1 MIFEKV
7 GDALNMVTLYPLLFL
22 IKVKFYDYTSA
33 EVQLIKLEILK
44 FAGICIIL
52 HEINYNYKHPKA
64 HLFSN
69 LRRILIL

>member
-1 MIFEKV
+1 MIFEKI

-22 IKVKFYDYTSA
+22 IKIKFYTSA